1 LIDGIYMVKEGV
13 RTQLNQL
20 LQDGWTWIEGRKY
33 IWPKNLRF
41 FFPVPIEKLDQ
52 LSEPYKSRHHQ
63 LRFESTKK
71 THPKI
76 SRRIQAKEIKKL
88 LDDSEKL
95 LDYSK
100 PKLRILNFYGFEAEK
115 AEALKDYRKTHSN
128 VTKLVVS
135 EDMEE
140 MEWMYE
146 VEVDRN
152 KFKCSLRGLYEQLQ
166 KGNQIVEIVG
176 IERNPAFLSVIE
188 SLVLANSAKKTEVHA
203 MIPGLERVHMNPITI
218 IFNTEK
224 RIEYLLVEV
233 AEWDQIESYEVEKNK
248 EEPKPI
254 VKNLIKKDE
263 PKSELPYNYVSET
276 NMKENLEK
284 LEKEIEKC

>member
-1 LIDGIYMVKEGV
+1 VLIDGIYLMKEGV

-20 LQDGWTWIEGRKY
+20 LQDGWTWIDNKKY
-33 IWPKNLRF
+33 VWPKNLRF

-52 LSEPYKSRHHQ
+52 LSESYQSRHQQ
-63 LRFESTKK
+63 LRFQSTKII
-71 THPKI
+71 HSKI
-76 SRRIQAKEIKKL
+76 SRKIQAKEIKKI
-88 LDDSEKL
+88 

-100 PKLRILNFYGFEAEK
+100 QKMRILNFYGLEAEK
-115 AEALKDYRKTHSN
+115 TQALKDYRKTHSN

-135 EDMEE
+135 EGMEE

-188 SLVLANSAKKTEVHA
+188 SLVLANSAKKTEVHT
-203 MIPGLERVHMNPITI
+203 MIPGLKRVGMNPITI

-224 RIEYLLVEV
+224 RIEYSLIEV
-233 AEWDQIESYEVEKNK
+233 AEWD
-248 EEPKPI
+248 
-254 VKNLIKKDE
+254 
-263 PKSELPYNYVSET
+263 
-276 NMKENLEK
+276 
-284 LEKEIEKC
+284 